1 MSRLPPDHLYFL
13 TLFCSDDSY
22 IEIER
27 ISLELINRNICDNLR
42 RLFSFN
48 SNSISRPKSSIFLTT
63 ITNYLQFVF
72 AHIHRRIHTFHTF
85 VRISKR
91 LYSVCTRVKPG
102 RGIGVKL
109 FQRGGSLVDETASF
123 PGDWRL
129 VAVSLKGDNDEAT
142 RKGFR
147 KGLRKSTFPPSRR
160 AFRSW

>member
-1 MSRLPPDHLYFL
+1 MSRLPPDPTSIFSLYFAPMI
-13 TLFCSDDSY
+13 SDSY

-27 ISLELINRNICDNLR
+27 ISLTLINRDVCDNLPR
-42 RLFSFN
+42 FF
-48 SNSISRPKSSIFLTT
+48 
-63 ITNYLQFVF
+63 LQFNFSTNVQYLSLS
-72 AHIHRRIHTFHTF
+72 IVICNSLHTFIDEFILFNCIEFRKGYIPF
-85 VRISKR
+85 VRIKAD
-91 LYSVCTRVKPG
+91 

-147 KGLRKSTFPPSRR
+147 KGLRKSTFPPSRH